1 MTRHLTTLRALFATL
16 FAAVLFTH
24 SAVAQSSTTFTYQG
38 SLTSSGTPY
47 TGFADLRA
55 ELFST
60 LSGGSPISP
69 AVNLTNVS
77 VTNGVFT
84 VPLDFGAAFDTGQPR
99 WIEISVRAPA
109 GAGGY
114 TTLSPR
120 QALTPT
126 PLAQGI
132 AGVPITRGGPETL
145 DQSQAETTGNAGNV
159 GAFGGGN
166 SWQSFTPTFTGYL
179 TRLQLRGTSAS
190 VNAQPLNVRLHLG
203 VGNSGPIIGEF
214 NMSAPDTGYE
224 VTLLN
229 FAVPN
234 FFVQAGLPY
243 TLAFNGQVLLEQSN
257 NQIVN
262 ASGLM
267 RGGPY
272 NYWFRTFVTPVPSIN
287 AAASN
292 AAFAAI
298 ANTAS
303 TATNAT
309 NAASVPWSGLTGQA
323 AVSTGTIGTG
333 WQMLFNNST
342 TSFRGGVRLADSGFL
357 EITNNAAVA
366 NPSFARLASN
376 GTWSAVSDER
386 LKTDISPAEGHL
398 DAVMKLRPVNF
409 RWKSTGAADL
419 GFIAQDVRRILPTLV
434 TGDDATERLTLN
446 YSQLSVV
453 AIGAIQELKS
463 RHDAQLES
471 FKAELKIRNAE
482 AERREAEIADL
493 KARLERLERLQ
504 QGGSKSTP

>member
-1 MTRHLTTLRALFATL
+1 MPLHLVKVRALFAAL
-16 FAAVLFTH
+16 CAALIFTPC
-24 SAVAQSSTTFTYQG
+24 APAQTATTFTYQG
-38 SLTSSGTPY
+38 SLSSSGAPF

-60 LSGGSPISP
+60 LSGGAPVAP
-69 AVNLTNVS
+69 AVDLTNVS
-77 VTNGVFT
+77 ITNGVFT

-99 WIEISVRAPA
+99 WIQISVRAPA
-109 GAGGY
+109 GAGNY

-120 QALTPT
+120 QAITPT

-132 AGVPITRGGPETL
+132 VGVPITRGGPETL
-145 DQSQAETTGNAGNV
+145 DQSQDETTGNAGNV

-179 TRLQLRGTSAS
+179 TRLQLRGASAS
-190 VNAQPLNVRLHLG
+190 LNAQPLNVRLHLG

-229 FAVPN
+229 FAVPY

-323 AVSTGTIGTG
+323 AVSTGAIGTG

-357 EITNNAAVA
+357 EITNNAANA

-386 LKTDISPAEGHL
+386 LKTDISPAEGL
-398 DAVMKLRPVNF
+398 LATAMKLHPVNF
-409 RWKSTGAADL
+409 RWKSSGAADL
-419 GFIAQDVRRILPTLV
+419 GFIAQDVRRVLPSLV
-434 TGDDATERLTLN
+434 TGEDATERLTLN

-453 AIGAIQELKS
+453 AIGAVQELKS
-463 RHDAQLES
+463 RHEAQLEAL
-471 FKAELKIRNAE
+471 KNELKKRDAENAE
-482 AERREAEIADL
+482 L
-493 KARLERLERLQ
+493 KARLSAIEAGLLKLNKENGSTD
-504 QGGSKSTP
+504 GGK